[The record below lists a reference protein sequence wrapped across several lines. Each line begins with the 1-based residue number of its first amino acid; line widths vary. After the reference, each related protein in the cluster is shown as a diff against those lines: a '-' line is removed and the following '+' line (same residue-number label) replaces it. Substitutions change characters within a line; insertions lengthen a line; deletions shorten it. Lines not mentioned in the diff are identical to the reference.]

1 MNEPRPQDQGPDQG
15 EKPAQNTP
23 SIEAI
28 IKSSLLITALI
39 MAAIIIAHR
48 AGIIETEMEVLD
60 VMRTTAKMFATL
72 TSSRPVR
79 RGHPH
84 IRVHARC
91 GWKRSGM
98 RVEAA
103 QNREL
108 SLKRAKILNEN
119 RQQVGRTEI
128 AVMLRVPIPTQSVDC
143 LRYH

>member
-1 MNEPRPQDQGPDQG
+1 
-15 EKPAQNTP
+15 
-23 SIEAI
+23 
-28 IKSSLLITALI
+28 
-39 MAAIIIAHR
+39 
-48 AGIIETEMEVLD
+48 
-60 VMRTTAKMFATL
+60 
-72 TSSRPVR
+72 
-79 RGHPH
+79 
-84 IRVHARC
+84 
-91 GWKRSGM
+91 M